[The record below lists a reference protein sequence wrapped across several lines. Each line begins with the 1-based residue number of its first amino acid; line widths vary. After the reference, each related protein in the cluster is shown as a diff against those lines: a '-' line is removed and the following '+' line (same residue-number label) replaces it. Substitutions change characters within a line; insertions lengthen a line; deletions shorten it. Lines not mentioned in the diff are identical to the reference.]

1 MQNISVDAKDQPIK
15 ETNNNCELQ
24 STVVPPTHPPVVDR
38 RLKPEVRTAPTPQ
51 THTLHTTTTLPAGY
65 SGPPVERNRKPRGF
79 DIPGTYPGVAS
90 TPGLGMIPPGMVIPA
105 NCNWERDTWEEGS
118 QSEGGSRRNSSD
130 EQIYFYMPS
139 LQQST
144 GGKWDPLMIPAH
156 DMRDQA
162 VQYLDLDLPMID
174 PSFSETGVQVRNSD
188 ESTVYKTVDFIKTEA
203 FNRTRQKVEEYKYN
217 IKQDK

>member
-1 MQNISVDAKDQPIK
+1 MDRDA
-15 ETNNNCELQ
+15 
-24 STVVPPTHPPVVDR
+24 
-38 RLKPEVRTAPTPQ
+38 
-51 THTLHTTTTLPAGY
+51 
-65 SGPPVERNRKPRGF
+65 
-79 DIPGTYPGVAS
+79 
-90 TPGLGMIPPGMVIPA
+90 
-105 NCNWERDTWEEGS
+105 WEEGS
-118 QSEGGSRRNSSD
+118 MSEGGSRRNSSD

-162 VQYLDLDLPMID
+162 VQYLDLDLPITD
-174 PSFSETGVQVRNSD
+174 TSIGDVERIQNRNND
-188 ESTVYKTVDFIKTEA
+188 VSTVYKTVDFLKTEA